1 MGPGDA
7 DVLLNVLM
15 NPVKNGSEALA
26 RPRQWDTIVIGEK
39 LLNKLSKS
47 F

>member
-15 NPVKNGSEALA
+15 NPVKNGSEALEQLPSM
-26 RPRQWDTIVIGEK
+26 RHNSYRWKTIK
-39 LLNKLSKS
+39 QAL
-47 F
+47 